1 MKKIE
6 AIGSFN
12 LHKRIEVQL
21 KATNLSI
28 KFKMT
33 YLIFYQCVK
42 KVNLK
47 YSEYRALRSIK
58 KT

>member
-1 MKKIE
+1 VKKIE

-12 LHKRIEVQL
+12 LDKRIEVQV

-42 KVNLK
+42 I
-47 YSEYRALRSIK
+47 SELEIQ
-58 KT
+58 